1 MLYFHRMKRASI
13 FKRIALGLLVI
24 SISLGGIAFQNNYF
38 ELNKQLEIFAAVYR
52 EINQNYVDEQ
62 KPSELMDIALNS
74 MLASLDPYTNYIPE
88 SYVEDFRSQSAGQY
102 GGIGA
107 EIRPK
112 GDYPVIASI
121 KKEEAADKAGLRV
134 GDLIVEVAALDAKK
148 RSIEEVSRLLKGAPG
163 TKVELLVERSGE
175 RFKKTIVRSDILVKN
190 VPHYAEIAPGI
201 GYIYLSQFSARA
213 SDEVKAAYEEMSAKG
228 KLKGLILDLRG
239 NPGGLLNEAVNV
251 SNLFIDKGKE
261 VVRTKGK
268 VKEASSL
275 YSTLGNPIDTEIPL
289 VVLIN
294 GQSASAS
301 EIVAGVIQD
310 YDRGV
315 VLGQRSFGKG
325 LVQQSKP
332 MNYGTQLKLTIAKYY
347 TPSGRCIQAIN
358 YAEKDETGRV
368 KSIPDSLRKV
378 FYTQKGRPVLDG
390 GGVDP
395 DLAIEEKEIPTVLYG
410 LLEKDLVFDFVN
422 EYHADHL
429 KMDFNPAVYEVDKPT
444 FNAFASYAK
453 KKNFT
458 FETYTEEV
466 LKELEMAYDKEGF
479 DNLESEVNKL
489 RSSIETLKKG
499 EIEKHQDQ
507 ISRWLG
513 GELAQR
519 YTYDKGQVI
528 FNLRFDQVSA
538 KAVGLL
544 NSPSEYSE
552 LLTVAK
558 K

>member
-395 DLAIEEKEIPTVLYG
+395 DLAIVEKEIPTVLYG

>member
-134 GDLIVEVAALDAKK
+134 GDLIVEVAALDTKK

-163 TKVELLVERSGE
+163 TKVELLLERSGE

-429 KMDFNPAVYEVDKPT
+429 KIDFDPAVYEVDKPT

-466 LKELEMAYDKEGF
+466 LMELEMAYDKEGF

-499 EIEKHQDQ
+499 EIEKHQEQ
-507 ISRWLG
+507 ITRWLG

-528 FNLRFDQVSA
+528 FNLRFDEVSA
-538 KAVGLL
+538 KAVTLL
-544 NSPSEYSE
+544 NSSAEYSE

>member
-1 MLYFHRMKRASI
+1 MLYFHRMKRAPI
-13 FKRIALGLLVI
+13 IKRIAFGFLAV

-62 KPSELMDIALNS
+62 KPSELMDVALNA
-74 MLASLDPYTNYIPE
+74 MLSSLDPYTNYIPE

-102 GGIGA
+102 GGVGA

-134 GDLIVEVAALDAKK
+134 GDLILEVADLEAKK
-148 RSIEEVSRLLKGAPG
+148 RSMDEVSRLLKGAPG
-163 TKVELLVERSGE
+163 TKVELLIERAGKQ
-175 RFKKTIVRSDILVKN
+175 FKKTIVRSDIIVKN

-213 SDEVKAAYEEMSAKG
+213 SDEVKAAYEAMSANG

-268 VKEASSL
+268 VKEASAL
-275 YSTLGNPIDTEIPL
+275 YSTMGNPIDTEIPL
-289 VVLIN
+289 AILIN

-310 YDRGV
+310 YDRGI

-358 YAEKDETGRV
+358 YSERDETGRV

-395 DLAIEEKEIPTVLYG
+395 DLAIQEKDIPPVLYG
-410 LLEKDLVFDFVN
+410 LLEKELVFDFVN
-422 EYHADHL
+422 EYHADNL
-429 KMDFNPAVYEVDKPT
+429 KMEFNPSTYAVDKNT

-466 LKELEMAYDKEGF
+466 LKELELAYDKEGF

-489 RSSIETLKKG
+489 RSSIETIKKG
-499 EIEKHQDQ
+499 ELDRHQDL
-507 ISRWLG
+507 IMRWLG
-513 GELAQR
+513 GELALR
-519 YTYDKGQVI
+519 YSYDKGQVI
-528 FNLRFDQVSA
+528 YNLRFDEASA
-538 KAVGLL
+538 KAVTLL
-544 NSPSEYSE
+544 NSPTEYQN
-552 LLTVAK
+552 LLSLGEK
-558 K
+558 